1 MSDYLLG
8 IDVVVFGVLSYL
20 RLAAVGLASAYLA
33 IVANEL
39 GSAGPIWMGLLIAA
53 FFHALNLALAAFSP
67 MIQALR
73 LHYVEFFSK
82 FVIGGG
88 RPFRPFGWRPEN
100 TPAQSP
106 PSPRRR

>member
-1 MSDYLLG
+1 M
-8 IDVVVFGVLSYL
+8 VVANLI
-20 RLAAVGLASAYLA
+20 A
-33 IVANEL
+33 IVP
-39 GSAGPIWMGLLIAA
+39 SARVSDRIGRKPVIYASCVVGAAGLLIAA

-100 TPAQSP
+100 TSAESA